1 MPLNRSPYLT
11 VIQLAACVLVPAPP
25 ALRGDSVI
33 ETASPVVAEIELE
46 PRNIFLTVHIR
57 ERDIPSFRLIQNPEG
72 SREKNPHPCDE
83 LCLGRS
89 LFRFRA
95 TGAGPASPAL
105 IDSQLIE
112 AGNGRPDHRFS
123 VRYRYAW
130 PGSYRELAVEP
141 ALSDLKIALLA
152 LQEGVPISDRVSLDR
167 PARLRVDWSNAWR
180 TCFQG
185 LDGQR
190 RHLEPKSYLY
200 LEPNEVRHELLQP
213 LMTLPLALIRDA
225 STPHGKDAA
234 QDGIIAAGDRSAVE
248 SRVAHYL
255 AQENGLKIEG
265 QPATPVIEKVEF
277 VRQGAKGIEPVPP
290 GLPLYRRSAMLGL
303 VMTYPTVTPV
313 RQLSLEWKTFGSGE
327 TVHGFQVIRDEETL
341 DSEVTPQH
349 PELTWSEEDFMERP
363 QATAFPSDSSPAEL
377 SHALLAGLLLH
388 TYRAF
393 QIRGEE
399 AAYDHF
405 AESLEAPL
413 LDRVYLDQR
422 GSLIQRSQGLGGDS
436 RVQQVELTM
445 MDTLAAN
452 AHEASVDAGWTA
464 HGTVSHWGHSH
475 PRHNQYRAI
484 VHLHRPT
491 DGPWKIKALNF
502 VDGQRL
508 GAS

>member
-1 MPLNRSPYLT
+1 MLALT
-11 VIQLAACVLVPAPP
+11 PP

-46 PRNIFLTVHIR
+46 PRNIVLTVHIR
-57 ERDIPSFRLIQNPEG
+57 ERDTPAIRVTQSPNGAGAKSPV
-72 SREKNPHPCDE
+72 PCDE

-112 AGNGRPDHRFS
+112 AANGSPDHRFS

-130 PGSYRELAVEP
+130 PGQYRELAIEPTAVE
-141 ALSDLKIALLA
+141 LKLALLV

-167 PARLRVDWSNAWR
+167 PAQLRVDWSNAWR
-180 TCFQG
+180 SRFQG
-185 LDGQR
+185 LDGRR

-200 LEPNEVRHELLQP
+200 LEPDEVRHELLQP

-225 STPHGKDAA
+225 SAPLGTDAA
-234 QDGIIAAGDRSAVE
+234 QDGVIAAGDRRAIE

-255 AQENGLKIEG
+255 AQENGLRIEG
-265 QPATPVIEKVEF
+265 QPAAPVIEKVEF

-290 GLPLYRRSAMLGL
+290 GLPLHRRSAMLGL

-313 RQLSLEWKTFGSGE
+313 RQLSLEWKTFGPGE

-363 QATAFPSDSSPAEL
+363 PATAFVTATSSAEL
-377 SHALLAGLLLH
+377 THALLAGLLLH

-436 RVQQVELTM
+436 RVQRVELTM
-445 MDTLAAN
+445 MQTLATN
-452 AHEASVDAGWTA
+452 PHEASVDAGWVA

-484 VHLHRPT
+484 VQLHRPT
-491 DGPWKIKALNF
+491 GGPWKIKALNF